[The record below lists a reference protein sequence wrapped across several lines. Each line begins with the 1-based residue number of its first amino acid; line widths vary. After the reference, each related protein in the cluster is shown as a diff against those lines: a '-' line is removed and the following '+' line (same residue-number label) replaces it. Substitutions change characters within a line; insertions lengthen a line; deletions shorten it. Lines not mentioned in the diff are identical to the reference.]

1 MSDQR
6 GRVKR
11 FLTTC
16 GCGGS
21 IANGLAPNCLAFRID
36 FCPKAAVKERKESLR
51 LRRATFGRHRR
62 PQTSTDP
69 DVVLPLNRGQQNSLT
84 GEIIKVSAA
93 NFVPK
98 RDPFLF
104 SPPLSHFSQSL
115 PTLVGLV
122 VRKGNTVQ
130 EGRRQEVVAWWL
142 SFHVM
147 P

>member
-1 MSDQR
+1 MVVPPTVSSSELT
-6 GRVKR
+6 
-11 FLTTC
+11 FL
-16 GCGGS
+16 
-21 IANGLAPNCLAFRID
+21 
-36 FCPKAAVKERKESLR
+36 CPKAAVKERKESLR
-51 LRRATFGRHRR
+51 PRRATFGRHRR
-62 PQTSTDP
+62 PQTPVDP

-115 PTLVGLV
+115 PTLVDLL

-130 EGRRQEVVAWWL
+130 EARGGGVFPCHPVIAICGME
-142 SFHVM
+142 
-147 P
+147 